1 MLRVNKQLRPFF
13 PFYGS
18 KWNTARY
25 YPPPQ
30 GPCVVEPFA
39 GSAGYSTFYGV
50 ERAVLLDADPII
62 TGVWRYLVKVKR
74 SEILSLPLMENPEL
88 SVDDFK
94 LPEEARHLIGF
105 WLNRGSATPKKRRT
119 AFSARTERGQL
130 VWGERARARI
140 ANQVE
145 RIRGWQ
151 VQEASYESAPQGD
164 TTFVDPPYEC
174 KGKFYRVRFK
184 EFDALSY
191 WCRARLG
198 HTIVCENEGA
208 AWLPFQ
214 PLGKFKA
221 TRGCSTEVLW
231 TK

>member
-1 MLRVNKQLRPFF
+1 MPLPHLRPFF

-25 YPPPQ
+25 YPAPR

-50 ERAVLLDADPII
+50 ESAVLLDADPII
-62 TGVWRYLVKVKR
+62 AGVWRYLMHVKR
-74 SEILSLPLMENPEL
+74 SEVLSLPLMEDLES

-140 ANQVE
+140 ADQVE
-145 RIRGWQ
+145 RIRGWS
-151 VQEASYESAPQGD
+151 VKAASYESAPWGD
-164 TTFVDPPYEC
+164 TTFVDPPYES
-174 KGKFYRVRFK
+174 KGKFYRVRF
-184 EFDALSY
+184 EAFASLSY
-191 WCRARLG
+191 WCRTRPG
-198 HTIVCENEGA
+198 HTVVCENKGA
-208 AWLPFQ
+208 TWLPFQ
-214 PLGKFKA
+214 PLGKFKS
-221 TRGCSTEVLW
+221 TRGRSAEVLW